1 MRRSCIFALV
11 LSILMST
18 RAAAVCG
25 DLTLDGDCDLEDL
38 TILLGAYGWH
48 HAGDLDHDADTDVSD
63 LSILLAHFGS
73 STPTPV
79 VVDELSVPAVLV
91 AGSTFEMRFVVRNE
105 GDCYTTVYPGIA
117 IFWSADETPSGDDF
131 VMMSGAWN
139 LELQVGET
147 VQVEWPLMPVPCDT
161 PAGAGFVILQ
171 MNWIGHVS
179 ASAAPAMVVGEC
191 E

>member
-1 MRRSCIFALV
+1 MRGSCTLALV
-11 LSILMST
+11 LSVLMST

-38 TILLGAYGWH
+38 ALLLWAYGWNH
-48 HAGDLDHDADTDVSD
+48 NGDLDHDGDTDLAD
-63 LSILLAHFGS
+63 LNILLSHFGS

-91 AGSTFEMRFVVRNE
+91 AGSTFDMQFVVRNE

-147 VQVEWPLMPVPCDT
+147 FEAEWPSMPVPCET

-171 MNWIGHVS
+171 MDWIGHVS
-179 ASAAPAMVVGEC
+179 SSAAPAMVVNDC

>member
-1 MRRSCIFALV
+1 MRGSFIFALV

-18 RAAAVCG
+18 PAVAQCG
-25 DLTLDGDCDLEDL
+25 DLTLDRDCDLEDL
-38 TILLGAYGWH
+38 AILLGAYGWDY
-48 HAGDLDHDADTDVSD
+48 AGDLDHDGDTDLSD

-79 VVDELSVPAVLV
+79 VVDELSVPAELV
-91 AGSTFEMRFVVRNE
+91 AGSTYEMRFVVRNE
-105 GDCYTTVYPGIA
+105 GDCYTTVYPWIWV
-117 IFWSADETPSGDDF
+117 FWSADDTPSDDDF

-147 VQVEWPLMPVPCDT
+147 FEAEWPSMPVPCET

-171 MNWIGHVS
+171 MDWIGHVS
-179 ASAAPAMVVGEC
+179 SSAAASMVVGEC